1 MLFIN
6 FRWRWKWILFNGVR
20 YTAAAYVHIVVAIFH
35 LYMCAL
41 STAHAHILRH
51 YVWCGM
57 IQGNIMAFIQCT
69 RINRLKIGE
78 KRVFYTQIERNPT
91 KEILI
96 LHAFTYI
103 LSVIL
108 LCTFIFTVEMV
119 VSVYVSRFFMVQN
132 TMRNRKEKWVFCDK
146 QSRKTDWKPPKIEY
160 DW

>member
-1 MLFIN
+1 
-6 FRWRWKWILFNGVR
+6 
-20 YTAAAYVHIVVAIFH
+20 
-35 LYMCAL
+35 
-41 STAHAHILRH
+41 
-51 YVWCGM
+51 
-57 IQGNIMAFIQCT
+57 MAFIQCT

-132 TMRNRKEKWVFCDK
+132 TMRNRKEK
-146 QSRKTDWKPPKIEY
+146 
-160 DW
+160 